1 LAFPVLTKVFVGSI
15 ASITLIGAPVAQSFP
30 ETTAQMWHGMFI
42 RGMAVMPK
50 VAITVGLSYAY
61 AAYEARD
68 RGGYWKGFLSAA
80 GLVVA
85 IIPFTL
91 LFMSSTNAALI
102 HSARGPST
110 LTVAQESEL
119 VSKWGLL
126 NLIRSFLP
134 LTGAVTGLVT
144 LLDNLS

>member
-1 LAFPVLTKVFVGSI
+1 
-15 ASITLIGAPVAQSFP
+15 
-30 ETTAQMWHGMFI
+30 
-42 RGMAVMPK
+42 MPK
-50 VAITVGLSYAY
+50 AAVVVGLSYSY
-61 AAYEARD
+61 AAYDSRN

-85 IIPFTL
+85 IVPFTL
-91 LFMSSTNAALI
+91 LLMSSTNTALI
-102 HSARGPST
+102 HSAKGAST

-134 LTGAVTGLVT
+134 LTGAVTGLAT

>member
-1 LAFPVLTKVFVGSI
+1 
-15 ASITLIGAPVAQSFP
+15 
-30 ETTAQMWHGMFI
+30 MFI
-42 RGMAVMPK
+42 RGMAIMPK

-91 LFMSSTNAALI
+91 LFMNSTNAALI
-102 HSARGPST
+102 HSARGAST